1 MMTLIAFGSVLAG
14 LFLLAATAKE
24 LAQGALQR
32 SLVAYR
38 LGFPRDLDAE
48 DAVNAFAG
56 LSGLLLPRW
65 QRWLV
70 TPYVALETH
79 ATKGG
84 IEHYVLVPERF
95 ATVVENVLQ
104 SALPSVRYEP
114 VEAPAID
121 VTRGIEHLLTSN
133 NRPLSVDPAAL
144 SVGLLAT
151 LAPLGNDETVVIQ
164 WIVAPHPPVGAIKAQ
179 LSHTNLLTGEQAP
192 IDGEEATALKAKQAV
207 PLLLATGRI
216 GARNAV
222 SDAAS
227 DARRDV
233 ARIRRVEAAWHVA
246 RAPGVHLRR
255 RWIPKTW
262 TAKAMATRRAPVSVW
277 PGRLNATELAGFS
290 GWPIGIVGLPGLRLG
305 GCRQV
310 PASPAIPERGT
321 VICDSTV
328 PGDER
333 PLALDLQARLR
344 HVHVLGP
351 TGVGKSNLLASMVID
366 DMEAGRGVV
375 LLDPKGDLVTSILE
389 RVPEHR
395 KKDVIVLDPAD
406 TSQPVGLNPLQSAHG
421 VSAEVIVE
429 NLVGM
434 FKSLYSYSW
443 GPRLD
448 DVLRAALL
456 TLAGAEGTTLCEV
469 PLILT
474 NPAYR
479 RKLVGKLD
487 DPVGLESFWGWYEGL
502 SDAERQAAVGPVL
515 NKVRAFTMRPTVRS
529 IIGQSTPTLQM
540 CDVLAEGKILL
551 CSLASGLL
559 GEEAAALLGALIVA
573 ELWHATTARSGMA
586 SEHRKPV
593 MAYLD
598 EWQHFVHLP
607 TPMASV
613 LAEAR
618 GLSLGM
624 TLAHQHMD
632 QLTPEAKHAVLANA
646 RSRVVF
652 QLAAGDARLMAKELG
667 TLLTA
672 DDLQGLGA
680 YEVVAQLF
688 AQGTT
693 QAPATGRTR
702 ALGAPTSDPAA
713 IRAESRSHFGVPRDE
728 VERAIRER
736 QSGPTAGPIGRR
748 TRSGDAS

>member
-1 MMTLIAFGSVLAG
+1 MTALIAFGFVTAA
-14 LFLLAATAKE
+14 LFVLAATAKE
-24 LAQGALQR
+24 LAQGSLRR

-38 LGFPRDLDAE
+38 LGFPRELDAE
-48 DAVNAFAG
+48 DAINAFAG
-56 LSGLLLPRW
+56 LSGLLLPWW
-65 QRWLV
+65 QRWLA
-70 TPYVALETH
+70 TPNVVLETH

-95 ATVVENVLQ
+95 AAVVENVLQ

-114 VEAPAID
+114 VEVPAIG
-121 VTRGIEHLLTSN
+121 VTRGIEHVLTSN

-151 LAPLGNDETVVIQ
+151 LAPLGRDETVVIQ

-179 LSHTNLLTGEQAP
+179 LTHTNLLTGEQTP
-192 IDGEEATALKAKQAV
+192 IDGEEVSALKAKQVV

-216 GARNAV
+216 GATSATARGEV
-222 SDAAS
+222 S
-227 DARRDV
+227 
-233 ARIRRVEAAWHVA
+233 RIRRVEAAWHVA

-255 RWIPKTW
+255 RWVPKTW
-262 TAKAMATRRAPVSVW
+262 TAKSMAARRAPVSVW
-277 PGRLNATELAGFS
+277 PGRLNVSELAGFS

-321 VICDSTV
+321 VICDSTF
-328 PGDER
+328 PGDQR

-395 KKDVIVLDPAD
+395 KNDVIVLDPAD

-474 NPAYR
+474 NPSYR

-487 DPVGLESFWGWYEGL
+487 DPVGL
-502 SDAERQAAVGPVL
+502 
-515 NKVRAFTMRPTVRS
+515 AFTMRPTVRS
-529 IIGQSTPTLQM
+529 IIGQSTPTVQM
-540 CDVLAEGKILL
+540 RDVLAEGKILL

-586 SEHRKPV
+586 PDRRTPV

-646 RSRVVF
+646 RSRVIF

-688 AQGTT
+688 AQGTL
-693 QAPATGRTR
+693 QAPSTGRTR
-702 ALGAPTSDPAA
+702 PLGPPTSDPAA
-713 IRAESRSHFGVPRDE
+713 IRAESRSHYGVPRDE
-728 VERAIRER
+728 VEQAIRDR

-748 TRSGDAS
+748 SRSGGAP

>member
-1 MMTLIAFGSVLAG
+1 MTAFMAG
-14 LFLLAATAKE
+14 GFFLAALFVVATTAKE
-24 LAQGALQR
+24 LAQDSLRR

-38 LGFPRDLDAE
+38 LGFPRGLEAE
-48 DAVNAFAG
+48 DATHAFAA
-56 LSGLLLPRW
+56 LSGLLLPWW
-65 QRWLV
+65 QRWLA
-70 TPYVALETH
+70 TPYVVLETH
-79 ATKGG
+79 ATKRG
-84 IEHYVLVPERF
+84 IEHYVLVPKRF

-104 SALPSVRYEP
+104 SALPSVRYESVAVP
-114 VEAPAID
+114 AVNANRGVEH
-121 VTRGIEHLLTSN
+121 VLTSN
-133 NRPLSVDPAAL
+133 NRPLGVDPAGL

-151 LAPLGNDETVVIQ
+151 LAPLDRDETIVIQ
-164 WIVAPHPPVGAIKAQ
+164 WIVAPHPPVGTIKEQ
-179 LSHTNLLTGEQAP
+179 LSRTNLFTGEQLP
-192 IDGEEATALKAKQAV
+192 VDGEEVSALKAKQTV
-207 PLLLATGRI
+207 PMLLTTGRI
-216 GARNAV
+216 GVGGANAHVEV
-222 SDAAS
+222 S
-227 DARRDV
+227 
-233 ARIRRVEAAWHVA
+233 RIRRVEAAWHVA

-255 RWIPKTW
+255 RLVPKTW
-262 TAKAMATRRAPVSVW
+262 TAKAMVARRAPVSVW
-277 PGRLNATELAGFS
+277 PGRLNASELAGFS
-290 GWPIGIVGLPGLRLG
+290 GWPIDIVGLPGLRLG

-321 VICDSTV
+321 VICDSTF
-328 PGDER
+328 PGNKR

-389 RVPEHR
+389 RFPEHR

-474 NPAYR
+474 NPSYR
-479 RKLVGKLD
+479 RKLVGNLD

-529 IIGQSTPTLQM
+529 IIGQSTPTVQM
-540 CDVLAEGKILL
+540 REVLAEGKILL

-573 ELWHATTARSGMA
+573 ELWHATSARSGLA
-586 SEHRKPV
+586 PDRRRPV

-598 EWQHFVHLP
+598 EWANFMHLP

-618 GLSLGM
+618 GLGLGLV
-624 TLAHQHMD
+624 LAHQHLD

-652 QLAAGDARLMAKELG
+652 QLASGDARLMAKELG

-688 AQGTT
+688 AQGTV

-702 ALGAPTSDPAA
+702 ALGAPTSDPAV
-713 IRAESRSHFGVPRDE
+713 IRTESRSHYGVPRDE

-736 QSGPTAGPIGRR
+736 QSGPTAGAIGRR
-748 TRSGDAS
+748 PRSGGPA

>member
-1 MMTLIAFGSVLAG
+1 MTSYIVFGIMIVFLSMVVIAVRAFSQEMLC
-14 LFLLAATAKE
+14 
-24 LAQGALQR
+24 R

-38 LGFPRDLDAE
+38 LGFPRELNAE
-48 DAVNAFAG
+48 DVTNAFAG
-56 LSGLLLPRW
+56 LSGLLRPWW
-65 QRWLV
+65 QRWIAN
-70 TPYVALETH
+70 PYVVLETH
-79 ATKGG
+79 ATGRG
-84 IEHYVLVPERF
+84 IEHFVLVPERF
-95 ATVVENVLQ
+95 ALVVENVLQ
-104 SALPSVRYEP
+104 AALPSVHYELVEVP
-114 VEAPAID
+114 V
-121 VTRGIEHLLTSN
+121 VHVNRGIEHLLTSN
-133 NRPLSVDPAAL
+133 DRPLSVDPAAL

-151 LAPLGNDETVVIQ
+151 LAPLSEGESVVVQ
-164 WIVAPHPPVGAIKAQ
+164 WIIAPHPPVGVIKDQ
-179 LSHTNLLTGEQAP
+179 LRRPMLFAGEQAP
-192 IDGEEATALKAKQAV
+192 VDGDAVSALKAKQSA
-207 PLLLATGRI
+207 PLLLAVGRI
-216 GARNAV
+216 GASGPSAKGE
-222 SDAAS
+222 
-227 DARRDV
+227 V
-233 ARIRRVEAAWHVA
+233 ARIRRAEAPWHAA

-255 RWIPKTW
+255 RLVPKTW
-262 TAKAMATRRAPVSVW
+262 TAKSMVTRRAPVSVW
-277 PGRLNATELAGFS
+277 PGRLNAIELAGFS

-310 PASPAIPERGT
+310 PASPSIPRSGT
-321 VICDSTV
+321 VICDSTF
-328 PGDER
+328 PGDQR

-351 TGVGKSNLLASMVID
+351 TGVGKSNLLSQMVID
-366 DMEAGRGVV
+366 DMNAGRGVV

-389 RVPEHR
+389 RVPAHR
-395 KKDVIVLDPAD
+395 RKDVIVLDPAD

-448 DVLRAALL
+448 DILRAALL

-479 RKLVGKLD
+479 RKIVGKLD

-529 IIGQSTPTLQM
+529 IIGQSNPTVQM
-540 CDVLAEGKILL
+540 RDVLADGKILL

-559 GEEAAALLGALIVA
+559 GEEAASLLGALIVA

-586 SEHRKPV
+586 AEHRKPV

-632 QLTPEAKHAVLANA
+632 QLTAEAKHAVLANA

-652 QLAAGDARLMAKELG
+652 QLAAGDARMMAKELG

-702 ALGAPTSDPAA
+702 ALDAPTSDPGS
-713 IRAESRSHFGVPRDE
+713 IRAESRARYGVPRDE
-728 VERAIRER
+728 VELAIRER
-736 QSGPTAGPIGRR
+736 QSGPTAGSIGRKPR
-748 TRSGDAS
+748 PGGAS

>member
-1 MMTLIAFGSVLAG
+1 MTSYIVFGIMIVLLLTVATVIRAFNRETLR
-14 LFLLAATAKE
+14 
-24 LAQGALQR
+24 R
-32 SLVAYR
+32 SFVAYR
-38 LGFPRDLDAE
+38 LGFPRELSAE
-48 DAVNAFAG
+48 DVTNAFTG
-56 LSGLLLPRW
+56 LSGLLLPWW
-65 QRWLV
+65 QRWIAN
-70 TPYVALETH
+70 PYVVLETH
-79 ATKGG
+79 ATSSG
-84 IEHYVLVPERF
+84 IEHFVLAPKRY
-95 ATVVENVLQ
+95 ATTVENVFQ

-114 VEAPAID
+114 VELPMAHVNRA
-121 VTRGIEHLLTSN
+121 VEHVLTSN
-133 NRPLSVDPAAL
+133 DRPLSVNPAAMSL
-144 SVGLLAT
+144 GLLAT
-151 LAPLGNDETVVIQ
+151 LSPVGQDETIVIQ
-164 WIVAPHPPVGAIKAQ
+164 WIVAPHPPVATIKEQLTRDHLVTGAQ
-179 LSHTNLLTGEQAP
+179 VS
-192 IDGEEATALKAKQAV
+192 IDSEGTSALKAKQATT
-207 PLLLATGRI
+207 LLLAAGRV
-216 GARNAV
+216 GV
-222 SDAAS
+222 SGTNS
-227 DARRDV
+227 RGET
-233 ARIRRVEAAWHVA
+233 ARIRRTEAAWHVA

-255 RWIPKTW
+255 RWVPKTW
-262 TAKAMATRRAPVSVW
+262 TAKAMAARRAPVTVW
-277 PGRLNATELAGFS
+277 PGRLNAVELAGFS

-310 PASPAIPERGT
+310 PASPSIPRSGT
-321 VICDSTV
+321 VICDSTF
-328 PGDER
+328 PGDQR

-351 TGVGKSNLLASMVID
+351 TGVGKSNLLSQMVID
-366 DMEAGRGVV
+366 DMNAGRGVV

-389 RVPEHR
+389 RVPAHR
-395 KKDVIVLDPAD
+395 QEDVIVLDPAD

-448 DVLRAALL
+448 DVIRAALL
-456 TLAGAEGTTLCEV
+456 TLAGVEGTTLCEV

-479 RKLVGKLD
+479 RKIVGKLD

-529 IIGQSTPTLQM
+529 IIGQSNPTVQM
-540 CDVLAEGKILL
+540 RDVLADGKILL

-559 GEEAAALLGALIVA
+559 GEEAASLLGALIVA

-586 SEHRKPV
+586 AEHRKPA

-618 GLSLGM
+618 GLALGM

-632 QLTPEAKHAVLANA
+632 QLTAEAKHAVLANA

-702 ALGAPTSDPAA
+702 ALDAPTSDPGL
-713 IRAESRSHFGVPRDE
+713 IRAESRARYGVPRDE
-728 VERAIRER
+728 VELAIRER
-736 QSGPTAGPIGRR
+736 QSGPTAGTIGRKPR
-748 TRSGDAS
+748 PGGAS